1 MNSQVIQEEHINNQR
16 QLDIEIN
23 KIHDSI
29 NKESIIL
36 LIEELSPQINS
47 KTKSTKNSTGSKRQK
62 KQTRPK
68 KPSQDIDIEKKPK
81 PSKLNAKK
89 SPEHPEINLTKS
101 KNRMKKAETIR
112 DPNKDSLPAANKRD
126 QLHENSKQNVNTL
139 KTRPVSKRK
148 TRLES
153 KSKGNLH
160 QTQKVP
166 PNHKPK
172 LNPKV
177 ATNGTRPSKVRF
189 KNELTY
195 KQLLLKCAKGKDP
208 IDLLM

>member
-1 MNSQVIQEEHINNQR
+1 MNSQIQEEHINNQR

-47 KTKSTKNSTGSKRQK
+47 KNKSSKNSTGSKRQK
-62 KQTRPK
+62 KQTRHK

-81 PSKLNAKK
+81 PSKSKC
-89 SPEHPEINLTKS
+89 PEHPELNITKP
-101 KNRMKKAETIR
+101 KKRMKKAETIR
-112 DPNKDSLPAANKRD
+112 DPNKESLPAVNTRD
-126 QLHENSKQNVNTL
+126 QLHENSKQKVNTP
-139 KTRPVSKRK
+139 KSRPVSKRK

-166 PNHKPK
+166 PNPKPK

-177 ATNGTRPSKVRF
+177 ATKGTRPSKVRF